1 MNEKYEVYKEIYKKM
16 KEKKDYISLAEKIK
30 ISAFN
35 TKMSINKVSVYG
47 DFYPDKYLEFI
58 FGKAT
63 GKIIRNEKRMNY
75 KYYFNENNQLVLTER
90 FGKNKELIEI
100 IFYFYNDEY
109 TEIRI
114 YNVNDDKI
122 MNISKIEY
130 EENLIKKFINVFE
143 YVGYT
148 ETIFDFLDN
157 KKLLL
162 KRTSYL
168 VFNEDNIKTDVSE
181 CIHDLD

>member
-1 MNEKYEVYKEIYKKM
+1 MDKNYEVYKEMYKKM
-16 KEKKDYISLAEKIK
+16 KEKVDYISIAEKIK
-30 ISAFN
+30 INATN
-35 TKMSINKVSVYG
+35 IKMSINKASVYG
-47 DFYPDKYLEFI
+47 NFYPDKNLEFI
-58 FGKAT
+58 FGKAA
-63 GKIIRNEKRMNY
+63 GKITENEKKMNY
-75 KYYFNENNQLVLTER
+75 KYYFNESNQLVLTER
-90 FGKNKELIEI
+90 FEKNKKLIEI
-100 IFYFYNDEY
+100 IFYFYNKVF

-122 MNISKIEY
+122 MNISRIEY

-181 CIHDLD
+181 CIYDLD